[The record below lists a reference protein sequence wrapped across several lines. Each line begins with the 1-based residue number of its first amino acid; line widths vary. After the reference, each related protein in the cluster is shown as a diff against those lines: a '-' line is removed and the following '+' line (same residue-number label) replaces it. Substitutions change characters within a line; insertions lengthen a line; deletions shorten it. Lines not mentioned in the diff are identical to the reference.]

1 MYLICDTIKV
11 SNIGGMEMARKPNY
25 KRMYN
30 DALNLLKL
38 KKEELPKKEV
48 NLKVPDD
55 FKYNGIEDLEYLIED
70 VKFQIEFFKENRGNR
85 LVPPTLCI
93 LYGRLLKVN
102 NDMNKINKSL
112 IKVEIEDYE
121 KAYNEVMKE
130 LNQLLE
136 TTQE

>member
-1 MYLICDTIKV
+1 
-11 SNIGGMEMARKPNY
+11 MARKPNY

-30 DALNLLKL
+30 DTLNLLKL

-55 FKYNGIEDLEYLIED
+55 FKYNGIEDLEDLIED
-70 VKFQIEFFKENRGNR
+70 VKFQIEFFKKNRGNR
-85 LVPPTLCI
+85 LIPPTLSI

-130 LNQLLE
+130 LNHLLE
-136 TTQE
+136 ITQE